1 MAVDEAL
8 LAAVS
13 SGDSPSVLRFYQ
25 WHPAAVSIGYNQ
37 RAERD
42 LDLDACQRAGI
53 DVVRRISGG
62 RAVLHWEELTYS
74 ISFAEDEPLLG
85 RSIAEAHG
93 AIAHALAAGLREF
106 GVDARVDAKGSAVV
120 TRRPVR
126 RPVIGGGVK
135 EPCFSSTSR
144 FELTCGGRKIV
155 GSAQRRVR
163 GGVIQ
168 HGSILIGPGHRLLP
182 QLLLTEAAEQRH
194 LMREQL
200 TAGSTHLSEW
210 CDEVVDVGSLMH
222 CLEVGIRDTLNIEF
236 TRSELSRPERDHAD
250 AIVAA
255 AEVTCGG

>member
-37 RAERD
+37 RAQRD

-85 RSIAEAHG
+85 RSVAEAHC